1 MKKRTLRLLEILFA
15 LFLLGSSALVQGAL
29 SQPPKSFLW
38 KIQSK
43 TNTVYVLGSLHYS
56 KKEIYPLNEKI
67 ENAFGQSEILVVEAD
82 INDIKKVDIQKLVER
97 AFYPANDTLEKHVS
111 PEIYESVKKEAG
123 GLGIPLELLNKQKP
137 WFLALTIVALESLKL
152 GFDPNLG
159 IDKYFLSKAGGG
171 KEILELE
178 SLDYQFNLL
187 SDFSDKDQELFLLYT
202 LKDLKV
208 MEQEL
213 GKLTQA
219 WTSGDTKAMESILT
233 RSISEDKRLSFI
245 LEKLVYER
253 NRKMASKIED
263 FLRTRETYFVVVG
276 AGHLVGDQG
285 IIEILKGKGYLVEQL

>member
-29 SQPPKSFLW
+29 SQSPKSFLW

-67 ENAFGQSEILVVEAD
+67 ENAFGQSKILVVEAD

-111 PEIYESVKKEAG
+111 LEIYESVKKEAG